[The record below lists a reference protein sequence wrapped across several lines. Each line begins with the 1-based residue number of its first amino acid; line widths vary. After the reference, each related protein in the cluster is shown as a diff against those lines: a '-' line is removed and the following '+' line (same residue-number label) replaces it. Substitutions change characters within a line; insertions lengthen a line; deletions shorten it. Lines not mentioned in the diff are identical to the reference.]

1 MAAIRLG
8 NDEDIAA
15 VADTDLE
22 QTPGVIG
29 LSAAESELEQKKL
42 KRASI
47 IANSMTGVLTIA
59 LFILW
64 PMPLYG
70 SEYIF
75 SKKFFTDWVSVG
87 MLWLFCSSLA
97 VGLFPLCEGRHSMAG
112 TFKGIVRD
120 LRGKGGANIRGRAM
134 EGSNGSTSAVEE
146 SDKVSKFAMEKAE

>member
-1 MAAIRLG
+1 M
-8 NDEDIAA
+8 
-15 VADTDLE
+15 
-22 QTPGVIG
+22 
-29 LSAAESELEQKKL
+29 AAESELEQKKL

-97 VGLFPLCEGRHSMAG
+97 VDCSRFAREGTAWL
-112 TFKGIVRD
+112 VR
-120 LRGKGGANIRGRAM
+120 LRVLY
-134 EGSNGSTSAVEE
+134 ET
-146 SDKVSKFAMEKAE
+146 